1 MEPKIAEIAERIRA
15 LREMLGLS
23 CEEMAEATEVSIDD
37 YQASESGARDFTFTF
52 LYKCAEKFGVDM
64 IEIMTGENPHLSRYT
79 VVRGGKGLA
88 IKRRAGFEYNHLAA
102 HFKNKLAEP
111 FLVKAPYRAEEQDK
125 AIAMSMHAGQEFD
138 YILAGSLRFVH
149 EGRVE
154 ELNAGDSVFYD
165 SGRQH
170 GMIATSPDG
179 SSFQPVVIKEQ
190 EEESK

>member
-79 VVRGGKGLA
+79 VVRGGKGWPL
-88 IKRRAGFEYNHLAA
+88 KE
-102 HFKNKLAEP
+102 EP
-111 FLVKAPYRAEEQDK
+111 ALS
-125 AIAMSMHAGQEFD
+125 IT
-138 YILAGSLRFVH
+138 IWLR
-149 EGRVE
+149 
-154 ELNAGDSVFYD
+154 
-165 SGRQH
+165 
-170 GMIATSPDG
+170 TSKTSWRSP
-179 SSFQPVVIKEQ
+179 F
-190 EEESK
+190 